1 MRLDKWLKISRLI
14 KRRTVAKMACDQG
27 RVLINERIS
36 KSGAE
41 VEKDD
46 IVHIELGSRAL
57 SVKVLEVPIKTP
69 QAYQASSLYQIIE
82 EIRRPPEILEWLP
95 ADEDW

>member
-69 QAYQASSLYQIIE
+69 QAHQASSLYQIIE